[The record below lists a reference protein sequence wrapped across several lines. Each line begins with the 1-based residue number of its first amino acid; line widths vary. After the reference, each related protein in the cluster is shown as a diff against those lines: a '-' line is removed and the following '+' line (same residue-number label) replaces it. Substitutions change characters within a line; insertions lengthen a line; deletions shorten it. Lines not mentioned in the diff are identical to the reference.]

1 MENQEKK
8 KTEKKTE
15 KRPETPLAPTPTVKW
30 IDNIKNPYNAEFVVE
45 TAYNLDKKPK
55 DVTQDE
61 FNLRYNIKKD
71 SLIYNRPKK
80 K

>member
-8 KTEKKTE
+8 NPQKKTE
-15 KRPETPLAPTPTVKW
+15 KRAETPLAPTPVVKW
-30 IDNIKNPYNAEFVVE
+30 IDNVKNPYNEEFVVE

-61 FNLRYNIKKD
+61 FSLRYNIKKD
-71 SLIYNRPKK
+71 SLVYNRPKK

>member
-1 MENQEKK
+1 MENQQK
-8 KTEKKTE
+8 KKTE
-15 KRPETPLAPTPTVKW
+15 KRPETPLAPTPVVKW
-30 IDNIKNPYNAEFVVE
+30 IDNVRNPSNEEYVVE

-61 FNLRYNIKKD
+61 FSLRYNIKKD
-71 SLIYNRPKK
+71 SLVYNRPKK